1 MLDLVKIRKELHSL
15 AELSGKEVKTR
26 AYLKNLL
33 EPLDP
38 DDLFELS
45 GSLIAVFDSKTGGE
59 NIAFRADID
68 ALPISETGSFAH
80 RSKDPLV
87 SHLCGHDGHS
97 TIMLGLAEHI
107 SQNRPES
114 GKAVLIFQSAEET
127 GEGAKALVKDERF
140 LSLGIKR
147 TFGFHNLPGLK
158 QGTIYLKKNSFASS
172 SVGLE
177 VRFKG
182 KTSHSSQPENGISPV
197 PAITRLIEFIE
208 QLKAD
213 QKNLFDS
220 KILITVVGIKAGNKD
235 FGISPDKGQIFMT
248 IRAYMN
254 SDMDK
259 ISTLI
264 EAEINKISSDLKV
277 LSEYEYFEYFPAVE
291 NCNEMVSFIEKLCSE
306 KAIQY
311 EHLKEPYFWSEDFA
325 FYGELSKICFFGI
338 GSGIKQPH
346 LHALNYDFNDNIIKT
361 GVEMYKMIYNSNFRQ
376 NAKTNLNL
384 W

>member
-1 MLDLVKIRKELHSL
+1 MFDLVKIRKELHSL
-15 AELSGKEVKTR
+15 AELSGKEVNTR
-26 AYLKNLL
+26 AYLKSLL
-33 EPLDP
+33 EPLKP
-38 DDLFELS
+38 DELLELS
-45 GSLIAVFDSKTGGE
+45 GSLIAVSDSKTGGE

-68 ALPISETGSFAH
+68 ALPISETGTFAH

-97 TIMLGLAEHI
+97 TILLGLAEHI

-140 LSLGIKR
+140 LSLGINK
-147 TFGFHNLPGLK
+147 TFGFHNLPGLEES
-158 QGTIYLKKNSFASS
+158 TIYLRKNSFASA

-197 PAITRLIEFIE
+197 PAITRLIEFVE
-208 QLKAD
+208 MLKSD
-213 QKNLFDS
+213 QKDIFCS
-220 KILITVVGIKAGNKD
+220 KILITVVGMKAGNKN
-235 FGISPDKGQIFMT
+235 FGIAPDKGEVYMT
-248 IRAYMN
+248 IRAYSN

-259 ISTLI
+259 ISSMI
-264 EAEINKISSDLKV
+264 EAEINKISSDQKI

-291 NCNEMVSFIEKLCSE
+291 NCDEMVSFIDKLCSE
-306 KAIQY
+306 KAFSY
-311 EHLKEPYFWSEDFA
+311 EYLKEPYFWSEDFA
-325 FYGELSKICFFGI
+325 FYKEMSDICFFGI

-346 LHALNYDFNDNIIKT
+346 LHALDYDFNDSIIHNGKDLL
-361 GVEMYKMIYNSNFRQ
+361 KAIYEFKRNGE
-376 NAKTNLNL
+376 
-384 W
+384 

>member
-1 MLDLVKIRKELHSL
+1 MHELIKIRKKLHSM
-15 AELSGKEVKTR
+15 AELSGREANTR
-26 AYLKNLL
+26 TYLTSLL
-33 EPLDP
+33 EPLKADE
-38 DDLFELS
+38 LFELS

-68 ALPISETGSFAH
+68 ALPISEVNGFDH

-97 TIMLGLAEHI
+97 TILLGLAEHI

-127 GEGAKALVKDERF
+127 GEGAKALVKDEKF
-140 LSLGIKR
+140 LSLGINK
-147 TFGFHNLPGLK
+147 TFGFHNLPGLEES
-158 QGTIYLKKNSFASS
+158 TIYLRKNSFASA

-197 PAITRLIEFIE
+197 PAITSLIGFIE

-213 QKNLFDS
+213 QKDLFDS

-248 IRAYMN
+248 LRAYSN

-259 ISTLI
+259 ISSLI
-264 EAEINKISSDLKV
+264 EAEIDKISSDQGII
-277 LSEYEYFEYFPAVE
+277 SEYEYFEYFPAVE
-291 NCNEMVSFIEKLCSE
+291 NSDEMVDFLEKSCSDQSLPY
-306 KAIQY
+306 AY
-311 EHLKEPYFWSEDFA
+311 LKEPYFWSEDFA
-325 FYGELSKICFFGI
+325 FYNEMSQICFFGI

-361 GVEMYKMIYNSNFRQ
+361 GVEMYKTIYNSKF
-376 NAKTNLNL
+376 KGE
-384 W
+384 

>member
-15 AELSGKEVKTR
+15 AELSGKEVNTR
-26 AYLKNLL
+26 AYLKSLL
-33 EPLDP
+33 EPLKP
-38 DDLFELS
+38 DELLELS

-68 ALPISETGSFAH
+68 ALPISETGTFAH

-97 TIMLGLAEHI
+97 TILLGLAEHI

-140 LSLGIKR
+140 LSLGINK
-147 TFGFHNLPGLK
+147 TFGFHNLPGLEES
-158 QGTIYLKKNSFASS
+158 TIYLRKNSFASA

-197 PAITRLIEFIE
+197 PAITRLIEFVE
-208 QLKAD
+208 MLKSD
-213 QKNLFDS
+213 QKDIFGS
-220 KILITVVGIKAGNKD
+220 KILITVVGMKAGNKN
-235 FGISPDKGQIFMT
+235 FGIAPDKGEVYMT
-248 IRAYMN
+248 IRAYSN

-259 ISTLI
+259 ISSMI
-264 EAEINKISSDLKV
+264 EAEINKISSDQKI

-291 NCNEMVSFIEKLCSE
+291 NCDEMVSFIDKLCSE
-306 KAIQY
+306 KAFHY
-311 EHLKEPYFWSEDFA
+311 EYLKEPYFWSEDFA
-325 FYGELSKICFFGI
+325 FYKEMSDICFFGI

-346 LHALNYDFNDNIIKT
+346 LHALDYDFNDLIIFNGKDFL
-361 GVEMYKMIYNSNFRQ
+361 KAIYEFKRNGE
-376 NAKTNLNL
+376 
-384 W
+384 

>member
-1 MLDLVKIRKELHSL
+1 MFDLVKIRKELHSL
-15 AELSGKEVKTR
+15 AELSGKEVNTR

-33 EPLDP
+33 ETMNP
-38 DDLFELS
+38 DELLELS

-68 ALPISETGSFAH
+68 ALPISETGTFAH

-97 TIMLGLAEHI
+97 TILLGLAEYI
-107 SQNRPES
+107 SLNRPES

-140 LSLGIKR
+140 LSLGINK
-147 TFGFHNLPGLK
+147 TFGFHNLPGLEES
-158 QGTIYLKKNSFASS
+158 TIYLRKNSFASA

-197 PAITRLIEFIE
+197 PAITRLIEFVE
-208 QLKAD
+208 MLKSD
-213 QKNLFDS
+213 QKDIFDS
-220 KILITVVGIKAGNKD
+220 KILITVVGMKAGNKN
-235 FGISPDKGQIFMT
+235 FGIAPDKGEVYMT
-248 IRAYMN
+248 IRAYSN

-259 ISTLI
+259 ISSMI
-264 EAEINKISSDLKV
+264 EAEINKISSDQKI

-291 NCNEMVSFIEKLCSE
+291 NCDEMVSFIDKLCSE
-306 KAIQY
+306 KAFSY
-311 EHLKEPYFWSEDFA
+311 EYLKEPYFWSEDFA
-325 FYGELSKICFFGI
+325 FYKEMSDICFFGI

-346 LHALNYDFNDNIIKT
+346 LHALDYDFNDLI
-361 GVEMYKMIYNSNFRQ
+361 IYNGKELLKAIYEFKRNGE
-376 NAKTNLNL
+376 
-384 W
+384 

>member
-1 MLDLVKIRKELHSL
+1 MHDLIKVRKKLHSM
-15 AELSGKEVKTR
+15 AELSGREANTR
-26 AYLKNLL
+26 AYLTSLL
-33 EPLDP
+33 EPLKP
-38 DDLFELS
+38 DELFELS

-68 ALPISETGSFAH
+68 ALPISEVNGFDH

-97 TIMLGLAEHI
+97 TILLGLAEHI

-127 GEGAKALVKDERF
+127 GEGAKALVKDEKF
-140 LSLGIKR
+140 LSLGINK
-147 TFGFHNLPGLK
+147 TFGFHNLPGLEESR
-158 QGTIYLKKNSFASS
+158 IYLRHKSFASA

-197 PAITRLIEFIE
+197 PAITRLIEFVE

-213 QKNLFDS
+213 QTKIFDS
-220 KILITVVGIKAGNKD
+220 KILITVVGIKAGNND

-248 IRAYMN
+248 LRAYSN

-259 ISTLI
+259 ISSMI
-264 EAEINKISSDLKV
+264 EAKIDKISSSQGII
-277 LSEYEYFEYFPAVE
+277 SEYEYFEYFPAVE
-291 NCNEMVSFIEKLCSE
+291 NREEMVNFLEKLCSE
-306 KAIQY
+306 KAFPCEY
-311 EHLKEPYFWSEDFA
+311 LKEPYFWSEDFA
-325 FYGELSKICFFGI
+325 FYNEMSQICFFGI
-338 GSGIKQPH
+338 GSGIKLPH

-361 GVEMYKMIYNSNFRQ
+361 GVEIYKMIYNSKF
-376 NAKTNLNL
+376 KGE
-384 W
+384 